1 MCLPRR
7 FWRKYLVFPN
17 LQAPPDP
24 AQYSYGKYSLWL
36 IIWEPTSRDTFSHFR
51 GWRINLAFCPADRQ
65 LHLLSADP
73 FFPPRWLMA
82 AFLYLD
88 FTLGPAGSSW
98 WLSGKSDQF
107 GKWVAAPVNSHLNP
121 GPSIAGAVTLIF
133 SHVTTVIVKQLLKR
147 SWNNTWESRH
157 IQFSSEVLQVQWRSS
172 EVSDCRTH

>member
-24 AQYSYGKYSLWL
+24 AQHLYGKYSLWL
-36 IIWEPTSRDTFSHFR
+36 IIWEPTSSRDTFSHFL

-107 GKWVAAPVNSHLNP
+107 GKWAAAPVNSHLNP
-121 GPSIAGAVTLIF
+121 GPSIAGAVTHILWPPWVE
-133 SHVTTVIVKQLLKR
+133 SSLWKAAETTHENQA
-147 SWNNTWESRH
+147 
-157 IQFSSEVLQVQWRSS
+157 LQVEKTSGGRLQDSS
-172 EVSDCRTH
+172 D